1 MDYELLEPLR
11 LLQFKKEMKIQRA
24 LTSGE
29 RKKQDPLNLHYDV
42 VVSLREEI
50 VDQKVWVYFEIT
62 LTRKVARN
70 VIENILPPGLL
81 VVVSWVKRDEQ
92 S

>member
-1 MDYELLEPLR
+1 MPVDYELLEPLR
-11 LLQFKKEMKIQRA
+11 LLQFKEEMKIQRA
-24 LTSGE
+24 LTSG
-29 RKKQDPLNLHYDV
+29 KSQKQDPLNLDYDV

-70 VIENILPPGLL
+70 IIENILPPGLL
-81 VVVSWVKRDEQ
+81 VVVSWVKID
-92 S
+92 